1 VIKLPWKVPL
11 FDLSIGEEE
20 VQAVQNVL
28 RSKWISMGSVTKEF
42 EDEFTKRH
50 GVRHAIAVTNCT
62 AALHLALKALGIGE
76 GDEVICPSLTF
87 VATANSILY
96 AGAKP
101 VFAEVIS
108 REDLTVSPED
118 IERKITD
125 KTKAIIVVHYGGYP
139 CEMDKIVDIANKYNL
154 KIIEDCAHSPLAEY
168 KGKKVGA
175 WGDIGCFSF
184 FSNKN
189 MTTAEGG
196 IITTNDDDIAEKVIL
211 MRSHGMTALSFD
223 KFKGHAVGY
232 DVVELGYNYRI
243 DDIRSSIGI
252 VQLNKL
258 ESFNARRRELIK
270 LYIESL
276 LGIEEII
283 VPFRHLTDARDI
295 LSSFHIFPILVN
307 TSKIKQGFVREEL
320 GKKGIQ
326 TSVHYQPVHLFKIY
340 RERFGYRKGYLPLT
354 EWTADHEI
362 TLPLYPSMGEREVL
376 YVVESLK
383 DILGIH

>member
-1 VIKLPWKVPL
+1 MIKLPWKVPL

-28 RSKWISMGSVTKEF
+28 RSKWISMGSITNEF
-42 EDEFTKRH
+42 ENEFAKRQGAKH
-50 GVRHAIAVTNCT
+50 VIAVTNCT

-96 AGAKP
+96 VGAKP
-101 VFAEVIS
+101 IFAEIIS
-108 REDLTVSPED
+108 HDNLTVSPED
-118 IERKITD
+118 IERRITH
-125 KTKAIIVVHYGGYP
+125 KTRAIIVVHYGGYP
-139 CEMDKIVDIANKYNL
+139 CEMDRIVDIANKYDL
-154 KIIEDCAHSPLAEY
+154 KIVEDCAHSPLAEY
-168 KGKKVGA
+168 KGRKVGT
-175 WGDIGCFSF
+175 WGNIGCFSF

-196 IITTNDDDIAEKVIL
+196 IITTNDDDIAEKVRL

-276 LGIEEII
+276 LGIDEII
-283 VPFRHLTDARDI
+283 VPFKYLIDARDI
-295 LSSFHIFPILVN
+295 LSSFHIFPIIVN
-307 TSKIKQGFVREEL
+307 TPRIKRDFVREGL
-320 GKKGIQ
+320 TKKGIQ
-326 TSVHYQPVHLFKIY
+326 TSVHYQPIHLFKIY
-340 RERFGYRKGYLPLT
+340 RERFGYRKGDLPLT
-354 EWTADHEI
+354 EWIADHEI
-362 TLPLYPSMGEREVL
+362 TLPLYPSMGEGEVL
-376 YVVESLK
+376 YIVESLK
-383 DILGIH
+383 NILGLH